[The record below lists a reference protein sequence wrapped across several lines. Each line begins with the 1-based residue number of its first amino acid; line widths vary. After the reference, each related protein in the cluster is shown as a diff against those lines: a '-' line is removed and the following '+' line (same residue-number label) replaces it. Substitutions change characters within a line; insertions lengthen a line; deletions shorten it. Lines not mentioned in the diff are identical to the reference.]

1 MLNDFEVVEV
11 EKVPAPQAFL
21 QLVKQLNETAFEKEA
36 ILQCEESG
44 AKVANLQGFLAGVRN
59 YKKVMR
65 DNGYEFDIKYD
76 GTTERACGYFD
87 DDGCVLDLHELRVA
101 ISDITEFTDTKTF
114 EQFKEKW
121 QQAVDTK
128 KDWLFYTSEK
138 GRDLH
143 FIKGWYEAM
152 KMIDDIIERLNR
164 ALEAAEQEAANSLP
178 FEEIGQ

>member
-44 AKVANLQGFLAGVRN
+44 AKVANLQGFLAGVRK

-76 GTTERACGYFD
+76 GTTERDCVYFD
-87 DDGCVLDLHELRVA
+87 DDGCVLDLNELRVA

-121 QQAVDTK
+121 QQAVALKRTGFFIPAK
-128 KDWLFYTSEK
+128 K
-138 GRDLH
+138 
-143 FIKGWYEAM
+143 
-152 KMIDDIIERLNR
+152 
-164 ALEAAEQEAANSLP
+164 AATCIL
-178 FEEIGQ
+178 